1 MKPLILIFT
10 VLTIFS
16 GFHSIAQQQT
26 LPRDGSV
33 TGLKNDS
40 IATQKSN
47 SGRGSKNDSLTRP
60 KTDSGRQVYP
70 FNSIYVELLG
80 QTVLGTSVNY
90 ERVLLHRKFYY
101 LTAKA
106 GFGGGVVYPIS
117 SLIAFPLMINSLF
130 QVYKGLSVELGTGI
144 NMMFVNIE
152 GGEGN
157 DLGIWKNGN
166 APIPSGVIGLR
177 YQGKKG
183 FLFRFDF
190 TSFTNFD
197 EIYYF
202 FGISFGYSF
211 PRHPHKKT
219 ENHD

>member
-1 MKPLILIFT
+1 MKHLILFAALT
-10 VLTIFS
+10 VFS
-16 GFHSIAQQQT
+16 FFPTSRSFGQLQT
-26 LPRDGSV
+26 DSLPP
-33 TGLKNDS
+33 
-40 IATQKSN
+40 QKS
-47 SGRGSKNDSLTRP
+47 
-60 KTDSGRQVYP
+60 DSGRQVYP

-80 QTVLGTSVNY
+80 QTVLGISFNY

-106 GFGGGVVYPIS
+106 GFGAGVVFPFAT
-117 SLIAFPLMINSLF
+117 LIAFPVMINSLF
-130 QVYKGLSVELGTGI
+130 QVHKGMSIELGTGI
-144 NMMFVNIE
+144 DMMFVNAE

-177 YQGKKG
+177 YQAKKG

-211 PRHPHKKT
+211 PRYPHRKT
-219 ENHD
+219 ENQSQ